1 MNDLEF
7 EYGHDLYKTGDADAP
22 DHIKRD
28 RSGEVVLDLC
38 RTCGCA
44 ESQLVG
50 VCVALVSQ
58 EDDAAIYSEP
68 RVRLKWYTPQ
78 GDSLVA
84 YMARVSNTKATP
96 DDPAEKL
103 IGYLMKN
110 RHWSPFEMVSAC
122 VEINTERDISAQLCR
137 HRSFSFQEFSQ
148 RYAEVEDLRQST
160 ECRFQDNKNRQNS
173 FDPEHLA
180 SEAEITTV
188 NGFDVATTVAVFDEI
203 VNATR
208 VNALTNYRNL
218 LDRGVAKECARRIL
232 PIGLAPSKLYMAG
245 TVRSFLHY
253 LSVRLDPATQR
264 EHREIAVGIRAAL
277 SPCFSS
283 IFEAAEK
290 HGVLPPVDIDA
301 P

>member
-7 EYGHDLYKTGDADAP
+7 KYGHDLYKTGDADAP
-22 DHIKRD
+22 DQIKD
-28 RSGEVVLDLC
+28 RNGEVALDMC
-38 RTCGCA
+38 RTCHCA

-50 VCVALVSQ
+50 VCVALVQ
-58 EDDAAIYSEP
+58 EADNSAGDPEP
-68 RVRLKWYTPQ
+68 RVRLEWYTPR
-78 GDSLVA
+78 GDSLVG
-84 YMARVSNTKATP
+84 YMARVSNAKASP

-160 ECRFQDNKNRQNS
+160 ECRFQDTKNRQNS
-173 FDPEHLA
+173 FTADQLADPDSAAHEVTFNYFNSA
-180 SEAEITTV
+180 IS
-188 NGFDVATTVAVFDEI
+188 DVRDT
-203 VNATR
+203 
-208 VNALTNYRNL
+208 ALSYYREL
-218 LDRGVAKECARRIL
+218 LRRGVAKECARRIL

-245 TVRSFLHY
+245 TIRSFLHY

-264 EHREIAVGIRAAL
+264 EHREIAIGIRAAL

-283 IFEAAEK
+283 IFKAAEK

-301 P
+301 LQKG